1 MKQATDEIDLFS
13 SLVPGTKPFRNLK
26 PLAEQANGLL
36 ICQSRS
42 VYIKKKNN
50 MWWKIEASL
59 FYLTT
64 VSIFNGME
72 CSRTGKLPARCSG
85 ALSSVRQNMEKPENM
100 LQTSGF

>member
-1 MKQATDEIDLFS
+1 
-13 SLVPGTKPFRNLK
+13 
-26 PLAEQANGLL
+26 
-36 ICQSRS
+36 
-42 VYIKKKNN
+42 

-64 VSIFNGME
+64 VSIFNRME
-72 CSRTGKLPARCSG
+72 CSCTGKLPARCSG

>member
-13 SLVPGTKPFRNLK
+13 SLVTGTKPFRNLK
-26 PLAEQANGLL
+26 PCAEQANGLL
-36 ICQSRS
+36 ICRSSS
-42 VYIKKKNN
+42 VYIKKNN

-72 CSRTGKLPARCSG
+72 CSSPGKVPARCSS
-85 ALSSVRQNMEKPENM
+85 ALRSVRQNMETPENM
-100 LQTSGF
+100 LQTPDF